1 MIKQNKNEGQNNKSS
16 LYDGF
21 KPGIQKKKKLNQE
34 SKLEDNQLKI
44 DKKIRGQL
52 GFLLAWNSNKKKKKF

>member
-1 MIKQNKNEGQNNKSS
+1 MMVLNQES
-16 LYDGF
+16 
-21 KPGIQKKKKLNQE
+21 KKKKLNQE